1 MDRIITLLLWVL
13 LIANAV
19 ALIVTLIDL
28 WPDNPLKEYS
38 FLLGIS
44 FITLGG
50 LARQVNKR
58 KSESQLKH

>member
-1 MDRIITLLLWVL
+1 MNRIVTLLLWIL
-13 LIANAV
+13 LILNAV

-50 LARQVNKR
+50 LTRQAIKR
-58 KSESQLKH
+58 KSERHLKQ

>member
-1 MDRIITLLLWVL
+1 MNRIVTLLLWIL
-13 LIANAV
+13 LILNAV

-50 LARQVNKR
+50 LTRQAIKR
-58 KSESQLKH
+58 KSERLLKQ